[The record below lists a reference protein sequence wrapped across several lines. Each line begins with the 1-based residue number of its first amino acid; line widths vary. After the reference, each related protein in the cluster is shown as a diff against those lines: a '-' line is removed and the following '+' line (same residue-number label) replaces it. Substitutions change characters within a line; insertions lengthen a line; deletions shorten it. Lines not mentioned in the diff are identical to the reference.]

1 MKDLELKRY
10 IKGVCKRNGVKIFI
24 KNIIEVSKVYK
35 RSTVG
40 SFVNHWHTYTAVL
53 NDKVITFVG
62 DGYSVENFE
71 VKEVK

>member
-10 IKGVCKRNGVKIFI
+10 IKGVCKRNGVKIYI

-40 SFVNHWHTYTAVL
+40 SFVNYWHTYTAVL